1 MKYTDNKNNGSSA
14 ENKNPMAKLHSPT
27 SPMTLIFG
35 KPKAQAKIKW
45 TLWLICKTAKER
57 GFFPFFLSLP
67 SVPSSE
73 RIW

>member
-27 SPMTLIFG
+27 SPMALIFG

-45 TLWLICKTAKER
+45 TL
-57 GFFPFFLSLP
+57 F
-67 SVPSSE
+67 
-73 RIW
+73 RIIK